1 MTGPFVSLSAALV
14 PTAIVVVV
22 MVVVEVFLLVH
33 ILPRRGPPP
42 TLAHMVV
49 ITSAL
54 LGSAGLLMSISA
66 AFLDSNLNSYT
77 IVLLFFNFMML
88 GPPSLWLVS
97 VIVFRDDRVDPRRR
111 LWPIAIAGMATFAEI
126 LMGLVFAIG
135 DGVSLDPVPLA
146 AATLTSP
153 WFLWSMAAAMFAL
166 LVWVPFDRWLRGPLV
181 GLSAS
186 TVAAALVPS
195 FPAPG
200 AALMAGIMAVTFLG
214 VYRYR
219 EAALAIPPERVV
231 EVMAI
236 LAAFPAMTVAG
247 LLLALVPASGAVV
260 LLFGAVMTA
269 VMAGELYFVAR
280 SSLLR
285 LATREPYDPGP
296 VRTAVPTGSP

>member
-1 MTGPFVSLSAALV
+1 M
-14 PTAIVVVV
+14 
-22 MVVVEVFLLVH
+22 
-33 ILPRRGPPP
+33 
-42 TLAHMVV
+42 
-49 ITSAL
+49 
-54 LGSAGLLMSISA
+54 
-66 AFLDSNLNSYT
+66 
-77 IVLLFFNFMML
+77 
-88 GPPSLWLVS
+88 
-97 VIVFRDDRVDPRRR
+97 
-111 LWPIAIAGMATFAEI
+111 
-126 LMGLVFAIG
+126 
-135 DGVSLDPVPLA
+135 
-146 AATLTSP
+146 
-153 WFLWSMAAAMFAL
+153 
-166 LVWVPFDRWLRGPLV
+166 
-181 GLSAS
+181 
-186 TVAAALVPS
+186 AAALVPS

-219 EAALAIPPERVV
+219 EAALAIPPGRVV

-247 LLLALVPASGAVV
+247 LLLALVPASGAMV